1 MKARIFVW
9 KTRAFFK
16 QLQLRNRFHFSFLV
30 IAGPVYQRQEKYP
43 PVAVYVIQII
53 SELDIC
59 VAAFFYQSVQETAAV
74 QARTV
79 LHSSESK
86 IHHGGFEIQVAL
98 LHSMHSEIPNQ
109 IEEVKYNKK
118 KLSAVAIPLTRAF
131 SA

>member
-16 QLQLRNRFHFSFLV
+16 QLQ
-30 IAGPVYQRQEKYP
+30 VYE
-43 PVAVYVIQII
+43 VYVIQII

-79 LHSSESK
+79 PHSSESK

-98 LHSMHSEIPNQ
+98 PHSMHSEIPNQ

-118 KLSAVAIPLTRAF
+118 KLSAVAIPLTRACL
-131 SA
+131 A

>member
-1 MKARIFVW
+1 LKARIFVW

-16 QLQLRNRFHFSFLV
+16 QLQLRNRFHSPFLV
-30 IAGPVYQRQEKYP
+30 IAWPVCQRQEKYP
-43 PVAVYVIQII
+43 PVEVYVIQII

-86 IHHGGFEIQVAL
+86 IHHGGFEIQEVL

-131 SA
+131 LA